1 MSFSLPFTSCWP
13 IDNFVDKVVN
23 IPESDMS
30 MEEAVWLGDD
40 REVDG
45 VDFSTDKYLSC

>member
-1 MSFSLPFTSCWP
+1 MSFSLPFTSSWTN
-13 IDNFVDKVVN
+13 DSFVDKVVN

-30 MEEAVWLGDD
+30 MEEAAWFGDD

-45 VDFSTDKYLSC
+45 VDFSTDKYLCC